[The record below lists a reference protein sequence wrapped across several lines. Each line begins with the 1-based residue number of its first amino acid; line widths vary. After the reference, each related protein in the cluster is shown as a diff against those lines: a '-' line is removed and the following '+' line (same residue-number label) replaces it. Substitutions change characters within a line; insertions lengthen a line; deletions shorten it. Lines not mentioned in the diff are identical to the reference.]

1 MPEHLS
7 LSELAR
13 RLGRSKQAI
22 QQLADKGIIPRFPDG
37 TFDEMA
43 ARAAY
48 LKNASPNQRK
58 PLKPAADNTEALTQ
72 MPPTVET
79 LDDAKDA
86 VSLIRRVLAEEGR
99 GMDGP
104 PSYDDVRT
112 AETILKARER
122 AQAIA
127 VNEQELIR
135 KAPVLRHVE
144 EAFAAYRKE
153 LQSLPARYGA
163 QIAAEAGCD
172 VGALDVALSK
182 VIREHLDGLSAPL
195 VKSQ

>member
-1 MPEHLS
+1 MVDQPTEGITLA
-7 LSELAR
+7 EFAR
-13 RLGRSKQAI
+13 RMGVSKQAVH
-22 QQLADKGIIPRFPDG
+22 KMVKSGFIPRREDG
-37 TFDEMA
+37 LLDEDE
-43 ARAAY
+43 ARSAY
-48 LKNASPNQRK
+48 IRNVDPMRRK
-58 PLKPAADNTEALTQ
+58 AGKGDEAELPEVTA
-72 MPPTVET
+72 VKT
-79 LDDAKDA
+79 LDDAA
-86 VSLIRRVLAEEGR
+86 EAISLIRRVLAEEGR

-127 VNEQELIR
+127 LNEEELIR
-135 KAPVLRHVE
+135 KLPVMRHVE

-172 VGALDVALSK
+172 VAALDLALSK

-195 VKSQ
+195 VKA